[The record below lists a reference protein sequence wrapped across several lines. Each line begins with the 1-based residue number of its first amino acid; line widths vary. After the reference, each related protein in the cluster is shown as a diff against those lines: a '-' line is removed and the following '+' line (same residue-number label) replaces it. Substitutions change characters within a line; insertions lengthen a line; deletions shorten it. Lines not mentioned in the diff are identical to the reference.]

1 MNGGFF
7 VLEPAVLDY
16 IDGDGTLFEPSRS
29 SVSPPTDSCAPTGT
43 AASGSPW
50 TRCATSARSRSCG
63 TPAARLGRP
72 GDVRGRLSGRRVFVT
87 GHTGFKG
94 SWLTQWLLDLGA
106 DVTGYSLAPP
116 TEPSLFEAAGI
127 GREEAKQARG
137 AGRFTDLRADVRE
150 RRPAWPGPPDG
161 CPEIVF
167 HLAAQPLVRR
177 SYAEP
182 HLTYETNVMGTV
194 NLLEEV
200 RVLAACG
207 RGPRA
212 VVNVTSDKC
221 YENHE
226 TGHAYVEG
234 DPLGGFDPYSSSK
247 GCSEL
252 VTVAYRR
259 SFFNEPGTP
268 RVATARAGN
277 VIGGGDWGEDRI
289 LPDCARALS
298 AGVPVLVRN
307 PGAVRPWQHVLESLS
322 GYLWLGAKLCL
333 GNGDEARAFDGAWN
347 FGPASECCVTVRE
360 VVELFVRRGV
370 KAGGGRR
377 RGLRSRP
384 MRPASSCSTPARR
397 SGSSD
402 GAQRGASQ
410 RRSPRRPAGTGS
422 SMTAPARRASRTLP
436 RRHRRL
442 LRGCGACR

>member
-1 MNGGFF
+1 VEDLVMF
-7 VLEPAVLDY
+7 
-16 IDGDGTLFEPSRS
+16 GDIY
-29 SVSPPTDSCAPTGT
+29 A
-43 AASGSPW
+43 
-50 TRCATSARSRSCG
+50 
-63 TPAARLGRP
+63 
-72 GDVRGRLSGRRVFVT
+72 GRRVFVT

-106 DVTGYSLAPP
+106 EVTGYSLGPP

-127 GREEAKQARG
+127 GVAEAGRAKG

-150 RRPAWPGPPDG
+150 RLALGQALEMAA
-161 CPEIVF
+161 PEIVF

-194 NLLEEV
+194 SLLEEV
-200 RVLAACG
+200 RALAAAG

-221 YENHE
+221 YENLE
-226 TGHAYVEG
+226 TGHAYVEE

-252 VTVAYRR
+252 VTAAYRR
-259 SFFNEPGTP
+259 SFFSEPGTP

-298 AGVPVLVRN
+298 AGVPVEVRN

-322 GYLWLGAKLCL
+322 GYLWLGANLWRGAVETC
-333 GNGDEARAFDGAWN
+333 GAAGAFDGAWN
-347 FGPASECCVTVRE
+347 FGPGAECNVTVHG
-360 VVELFVRRGV
+360 VVELFTN
-370 KAGGGRR
+370 AWGGGEWRSAPGAAEQPHEA
-377 RGLRSRP
+377 GLLVLDAGKAERELGWRSAWSVADAVGAAAHWYAEFYRDAGP
-384 MRPASSCSTPARR
+384 DALLAFCRADIAAYCDAAAR
-397 SGSSD
+397 SGAAWAA
-402 GAQRGASQ
+402 AQV
-410 RRSPRRPAGTGS
+410 PT
-422 SMTAPARRASRTLP
+422 
-436 RRHRRL
+436 
-442 LRGCGACR
+442 